1 MSRFQGRQVA
11 AGTFVS
17 MYVGGEL
24 VFDLKSI
31 EAKFTIDK
39 EDVIQNGTKS
49 KDTKQ
54 VTVGGEGTFV
64 THHVYTR
71 AKKLFDQF
79 KAGKEI
85 GYEDIIIT
93 LQDPDTNGIET
104 WEIDR
109 ISLDEFSLI
118 VSENASLVENET
130 PFTFNPDDVT
140 LKEVIARPAVSN

>member
-79 KAGKEI
+79 KAKNES
-85 GYEDIIIT
+85 YII
-93 LQDPDTNGIET
+93 
-104 WEIDR
+104 
-109 ISLDEFSLI
+109 FY
-118 VSENASLVENET
+118 VLV
-130 PFTFNPDDVT
+130 
-140 LKEVIARPAVSN
+140 

>member
-1 MSRFQGRQVA
+1 M
-11 AGTFVS
+11 
-17 MYVGGEL
+17 
-24 VFDLKSI
+24 
-31 EAKFTIDK
+31 
-39 EDVIQNGTKS
+39 
-49 KDTKQ
+49 
-54 VTVGGEGTFV
+54 